1 MSNLLPR
8 LVLLT
13 LVGLLAIWVSDRPGM
28 LTLTWQ
34 GYEIRTPLAVGF
46 VAVLIL
52 LAVLLN
58 LSKLYGWLTGW
69 PARLKARQ
77 EVRARK
83 RGEAALAQGLMA
95 LADGRAAEAE
105 QAATESL
112 VAMPDKPLP
121 LILSAEV
128 ARLKGDRE
136 DAEKHYRAL
145 TDLSAEKGQNA
156 GDRQFGLRGLFKLAM
171 LENNR
176 VAARTHARRAL
187 ALQTSTGWALEGMFK
202 LEVASGNWQAARQW
216 LDRHVKQ
223 GGMEKRDANEHKAV
237 LLIAEARQLAQGNES
252 PDREAALKL
261 AMRAMSLAP
270 DLVPA
275 VELAAQLTAGGKA
288 GPIGKMS
295 RKIEK
300 SWAKN
305 PHPDLLRAYLELRPG
320 RSALQKLK
328 AVQKL
333 TTKNRD
339 HRESRFALAQAALE
353 ARRWSTARIALT
365 PEIEST
371 TPSQRFCRLMAELEA
386 AENEDLGRSREW
398 FDRALNAPPD
408 ACWIGPTGQSM
419 DWQPVCPQTGEFNAC
434 RWGIPQYEAVSKEA
448 LNPPPRGALSA
459 PEPANI
465 ANDAAPAEKTA

>member
-1 MSNLLPR
+1 MNKLLPR

-13 LVGLLAIWVSDRPGM
+13 LIGLLAIWISDHPGM

-46 VAVLIL
+46 LAVLAV

-58 LSKLYGWLTGW
+58 LSKFYAWLTGW

-77 EVRARK
+77 QARAHK

-95 LADGRAAEAE
+95 LTDGRATEAG
-105 QAATESL
+105 QAAAESL
-112 VAMPDKPLP
+112 AALPDKPLP
-121 LILSAEV
+121 LILSAEA
-128 ARLKGDRE
+128 ARLTGDRE
-136 DAEKHYRAL
+136 NAEKHYRAL
-145 TDLSAEKGQNA
+145 TDLSAEKGHHA

-176 VAARTHARRAL
+176 TAARTHARRAL
-187 ALQTSTGWALEGMFK
+187 ALQTGTGWALEGMFK

-223 GGMEKRDANEHKAV
+223 GGMDKRQANEHKAV
-237 LLIAEARQLAQGNES
+237 LLIAEARHLAQGTGS
-252 PDREAALKL
+252 LDRDAGLKL

-275 VELAAQLTAGGKA
+275 VELAASLTAGGKV
-288 GPIGKMS
+288 GEIGKMS

-300 SWAKN
+300 IWAKN
-305 PHPDLLRAYLELRPG
+305 PHPDLLHAYLALRPG

-333 TTKNRD
+333 TTKNRE
-339 HRESRFALAQAALE
+339 HQESRFALAQAALD
-353 ARRWSTARIALT
+353 ARRWSTARIAVT
-365 PEIEST
+365 PETESDQ
-371 TPSQRFCRLMAELEA
+371 PSQRFCRLMAELEA
-386 AENEDLGRSREW
+386 AENEDFGRSREW
-398 FDRALNAPPD
+398 FDRALKAPPD
-408 ACWIGPTGQSM
+408 ACWIGPTGQPM
-419 DWQPVCPQTGEFNAC
+419 AWQPVCPQTGQFNAC
-434 RWGIPQYEAVSKEA
+434 RWGVPQSEQIA
-448 LNPPPRGALSA
+448 
-459 PEPANI
+459 EPALL
-465 ANDAAPAEKTA
+465 PPKTASLAANKPDA